1 MQKNGKS
8 KCVRAGQLLCAALCM
23 GILFG
28 GMLAH
33 ILMPDAAG
41 SRQERR
47 RLASLPSWDAAAWRQ
62 GTLADRFERY
72 AQEQFPLRSALRT
85 GKACVQMGLLARKE
99 NHGVYLSAGQLY
111 KPEARMNAAEIQK
124 AADKFREVAGKYL
137 AGRRLYTCV
146 VPDKSEF
153 LAPAGQAADSRAVEG
168 ILREALG
175 ADFAH
180 IEVRDLLGAEAYY
193 RTDIHWAQERILPVA
208 QRVARAMGREV
219 RAADFAAVRAGELY
233 GSYYGQA
240 ALPLAP
246 DELWYLDSEAIR
258 QMQVYHLEG
267 DRVSGVYDPEKALG
281 EGSMDGYDLFLSGA
295 EAFLRIDNPAGEG
308 ELVLFRDSFGSS
320 LAPLLAGSYAR
331 VSIVDL
337 RYISTEALGQFLE
350 VSPEADVLFLYS
362 TVTLN
367 HASMLK

>member
-1 MQKNGKS
+1 MKQK
-8 KCVRAGQLLCAALCM
+8 
-23 GILFG
+23 
-28 GMLAH
+28 
-33 ILMPDAAG
+33 
-41 SRQERR
+41 
-47 RLASLPSWDAAAWRQ
+47 
-62 GTLADRFERY
+62 
-72 AQEQFPLRSALRT
+72 
-85 GKACVQMGLLARKE
+85 
-99 NHGVYLSAGQLY
+99 
-111 KPEARMNAAEIQK
+111 
-124 AADKFREVAGKYL
+124 
-137 AGRRLYTCV
+137 
-146 VPDKSEF
+146 
-153 LAPAGQAADSRAVEG
+153 
-168 ILREALG
+168 
-175 ADFAH
+175 
-180 IEVRDLLGAEAYY
+180 
-193 RTDIHWAQERILPVA
+193 RILPVA
-208 QRVARAMGREV
+208 QRVASAMGREV

-258 QMQVYHLEG
+258 HMQVYHLEG

-281 EGSMDGYDLFLSGA
+281 AGSMDGYDLFLSGA

>member
-1 MQKNGKS
+1 MS
-8 KCVRAGQLLCAALCM
+8 
-23 GILFG
+23 
-28 GMLAH
+28 
-33 ILMPDAAG
+33 
-41 SRQERR
+41 
-47 RLASLPSWDAAAWRQ
+47 
-62 GTLADRFERY
+62 
-72 AQEQFPLRSALRT
+72 
-85 GKACVQMGLLARKE
+85 
-99 NHGVYLSAGQLY
+99 
-111 KPEARMNAAEIQK
+111 AAEIQK

-175 ADFAH
+175 ADFSH
-180 IEVRDLLGAEAYY
+180 IEVRDLLSPEAYY

-208 QRVARAMGREV
+208 QRVAGAIGREV
-219 RAADFAAVRAGELY
+219 RAADFTAVRAGELY